1 MIIDCDSCVMRQIA
15 CGDCVVS
22 VLLDIKPAPGKN
34 AELSN
39 ADKAAINNLSSVGLV
54 PPLRFVPD
62 SPKQKREENWLN
74 HEKSGEI

>member
-1 MIIDCDSCVMRQIA
+1 
-15 CGDCVVS
+15 
-22 VLLDIKPAPGKN
+22 VLLDIKPAAGKK

-62 SPKQKREENWLN
+62 SPNQKRV
-74 HEKSGEI
+74 KKIG

>member
-15 CGDCVVS
+15 CSDCVVS
-22 VLLDIKPAPGKN
+22 VLLDLKPAPGRK

-39 ADKAAINNLSSVGLV
+39 ADEAAINNLSLVGLV

-62 SPKQKREENWLN
+62 SPNQKRV
-74 HEKSGEI
+74 KKIG

>member
-22 VLLDIKPAPGKN
+22 VLLDVKPAAGKK

-54 PPLRFVPD
+54 PPLRFVPN
-62 SPKQKREENWLN
+62 SPNQKRV
-74 HEKSGEI
+74 KKIG

>member
-62 SPKQKREENWLN
+62 SPNQKWV
-74 HEKSGEI
+74 KKIG

>member
-1 MIIDCDSCVMRQIA
+1 MVIDCDSCVMRQIA

-22 VLLDIKPAPGKN
+22 VLLDIKPATGKK

-54 PPLRFVPD
+54 PPLRFVPN
-62 SPKQKREENWLN
+62 PANQKRV
-74 HEKSGEI
+74 KKIG